1 MSVGS
6 ASILPQCFPVKNLHL
21 RDGRS
26 RYRETLLEYI
36 HWLGTLTDEEA
47 IAHLTGIEGIGR
59 DSATTFLKNREEI
72 ITSIERHPTSMIAKN
87 RVLHAI
93 LIQQEGEFK
102 KRLLSRA
109 ALADEPVTTD
119 TKRLIR
125 MPTSLHGG
133 SGMRVQPLELRDL
146 QDFEPLVDAV
156 VFSMRDVR
164 VDLIHAV
171 TIPMLGSTY
180 ELQKGINTV
189 PGSGSSVPLLPWH
202 GGNQL
207 KRRRH
212 VGPMGL
218 DDLRIILLSER
229 ETGRL
234 TAVAPDLFDRGH
246 TELASLIS
254 KVYAF
259 EDPLSE
265 EARSLIEE
273 TLAIKETL
281 RELFALRSRKI
292 LALTIMHAEGNY
304 YDREEVKRMVP
315 VEKEMFETVTASI
328 EQCKGILLHN
338 VPHRQKNSGTPETV
352 ESDEPEMEQ
361 DEDSSR
367 ADILYATPK
376 TDAPLSPQCVLVR
389 VLEDMESFM
398 GIDGRIYTLSKGD
411 IVTLPER
418 NAAVLSERNIVLNMN
433 LCK

>member
-1 MSVGS
+1 M
-6 ASILPQCFPVKNLHL
+6 
-21 RDGRS
+21 
-26 RYRETLLEYI
+26 
-36 HWLGTLTDEEA
+36 
-47 IAHLTGIEGIGR
+47 
-59 DSATTFLKNREEI
+59 
-72 ITSIERHPTSMIAKN
+72 
-87 RVLHAI
+87 
-93 LIQQEGEFK
+93 
-102 KRLLSRA
+102 
-109 ALADEPVTTD
+109 
-119 TKRLIR
+119 
-125 MPTSLHGG
+125 
-133 SGMRVQPLELRDL
+133 
-146 QDFEPLVDAV
+146 
-156 VFSMRDVR
+156 
-164 VDLIHAV
+164 
-171 TIPMLGSTY
+171 
-180 ELQKGINTV
+180 
-189 PGSGSSVPLLPWH
+189 
-202 GGNQL
+202 
-207 KRRRH
+207 
-212 VGPMGL
+212 GPMGL

-246 TELASLIS
+246 ASLASLIS

-338 VPHRQKNSGTPETV
+338 VPHRQKNSVTPETV
-352 ESDEPEMEQ
+352 ESDESEMVQE
-361 DEDSSR
+361 EDSSG
-367 ADILYATPK
+367 AEVLYATPK
-376 TDAPLSPQCVLVR
+376 TDASLSPQCVLVR